1 VVLDAPR
8 IVSLLTRI
16 LIVVRDRRLG
26 LVLKEGFRGDGHRAS
41 IVTHPHTASALVD
54 YEAFDLVIVD
64 TALEA
69 IEGFGMLRESCT
81 GSAAPRMMLVDD
93 RLHEDPETLLDRARE
108 LLDEPRAD
116 DARRLVGGGIE
127 LDPWQRRARLG
138 DVEVALTEREYSLL
152 RIFLRHPDR
161 ILTREEL
168 YLHAW
173 GDMYH
178 LGSNAVDV
186 YVGYLRRKLGAGL
199 IETVRGQGYRLGS
212 GGRSGMLTK

>member
-1 VVLDAPR
+1 
-8 IVSLLTRI
+8 
-16 LIVVRDRRLG
+16 VVRDRRLG
-26 LVLKEGFRGDGHRAS
+26 LLLKDGFRADGHRAS
-41 IVTHPHTASALVD
+41 VVTHPHTASALVD

-93 RLHEDPETLLDRARE
+93 RLHEDAEMLLSRARE
-108 LLDEPRAD
+108 LLDEPPEAD
-116 DARRLVGGGIE
+116 DRRLAAGGIE
-127 LDPWQRRARLG
+127 LDPWKRRARAG

-152 RIFLRHPDR
+152 RIFLRHPGR
-161 ILTREEL
+161 VLTREEL
-168 YLHAW
+168 HLHAW
-173 GDMYH
+173 GDAYN

-212 GGRSGMLTK
+212 GGRSGMLRR